1 MMKKITIL
9 LIALLATVAVS
20 AQVPSAINFQAVV
33 RDAKGNL
40 YQNKIVALD
49 IILLEDNVTAIYKM
63 SHNIT
68 SDSLGL
74 IQLSIPKSES
84 LTMSDPLSKVIPS
97 VTGTLWMQ
105 VRAYLAETGESI
117 EFPSQQLVSVPYSM
131 MSGNVML
138 TSPNGKKYSLKVDDN
153 GILSASLVN
162 GVDSTSNR
170 VLSRRYVVMDG
181 FGLNSKVTIPQF
193 KGVIRTQ
200 QEYEA
205 LVGKVPNSKVDFNK
219 YTLVLYVSN
228 IPLKDYWLEKISDTQ
243 YKFKKVLDY
252 SMSFFDDSAYGLLIP
267 KIDESVTIDFTSE
280 LIDDKRPK

>member
-1 MMKKITIL
+1 MMKKIELL
-9 LIALLATVAVS
+9 LIALFATVAVS
-20 AQVPSAINFQAVV
+20 AQIPSAFNFQAVL
-33 RDAKGNL
+33 RDAKGDL
-40 YQNKIVALD
+40 YQNKKVYLEIL
-49 IILLEDNVTAIYKM
+49 LLEDNTTTIYRYYQ
-63 SHNIT
+63 STT

-84 LTMSDPLSKVIPS
+84 VRVSDPLSKVLPS

-105 VRAYLAETGESI
+105 VRAYLDETGENI

-138 TSPNGKKYSLKVDDN
+138 SSPNGNKYSLKVDDN
-153 GILSASLVN
+153 GNLSTSLIN
-162 GVDSTSNR
+162 GVDSTSNG

-181 FGLNSKVTIPQF
+181 FGLNSSVTISRF

-219 YTLVLYVSN
+219 YSLVLYVSS

-243 YKFKKVLDY
+243 YKFKKVVDPF
-252 SMSFFDDSAYGLLIP
+252 MGFFDDIAYGFLIP
-267 KIDESVTIDFTSE
+267 KIDESVTVDFSS
-280 LIDDKRPK
+280 DSPY

>member
-33 RDAKGNL
+33 RDAKGDL

-181 FGLNSKVTIPQF
+181 FGLNSKVTIPLF
-193 KGVIRTQ
+193 KGVIQTQ

-219 YTLVLYVSN
+219 YTLVLYVN
-228 IPLKDYWLEKISDTQ
+228 GVVLKDFYLERISDTK
-243 YKFKKVLDY
+243 YKFKRVANPGIPVIDAI
-252 SMSFFDDSAYGLLIP
+252 AYGLLIP
-267 KIDESVTIDFTSE
+267 KIDESVTVDFTVDS
-280 LIDDKRPK
+280 PW

>member
-33 RDAKGNL
+33 RDAKGDL

-181 FGLNSKVTIPQF
+181 FGLNSKVTIPLF
-193 KGVIRTQ
+193 KGVIQTQ

-219 YTLVLYVSN
+219 YTLVLYVTSK
-228 IPLKDYWLEKISDTQ
+228 PLKDYWLEKISDTQ
-243 YKFKKVLDY
+243 YKFKKTGNPVPVV
-252 SMSFFDDSAYGLLIP
+252 DDIAYGLLIP
-267 KIDESVTIDFTSE
+267 KIDESVTVDFSSDWIDHSN
-280 LIDDKRPK
+280 K